1 MALIRR
7 IRLAR
12 LCFRVSVCLALLGKR
27 LAGI

>member
-1 MALIRR
+1 MHLIR

-12 LCFRVSVCLALLGKR
+12 LCFKVSVCLALLGKR